1 LALEWLRPNV
11 SLSKQ
16 RYDKV
21 KVLVSDTLSPVGLKV
36 LEEEK
41 GIVVDVKPGMTQEEL
56 CKEIRQ
62 YDGLIVRSGTKVT
75 ADVIEAAKKLKAIA
89 RAGVGVDN
97 IDVDAATKRGIIV
110 MNTPT
115 GNTVST
121 AELSFS
127 LLLALSRNVPR
138 ADRSLRGG
146 KWERKK
152 FVGAELYDKLLG
164 IIGIGRVGTE
174 VAKRAQA
181 FGMHI
186 LACDP
191 LLTEARAKT
200 LDVECCSLDDVIERA
215 DYISLHAPLTTE
227 THHLLGAKEFARMK
241 KGVRIVNCAR
251 GGLVDEAALA
261 QAIKSGHIAGAA
273 LDVYE
278 QEPPRDNP
286 LFELDEVV
294 LTPHLGASTNEAQQN
309 VAVEAARQLVDAL
322 KGGVV
327 RNAVNMAPVD
337 STTPEVITP

>member
-1 LALEWLRPNV
+1 
-11 SLSKQ
+11 
-16 RYDKV
+16 V
-21 KVLVSDTLSPVGLKV
+21 KVLVSDPLSPVGIDVLKK
-36 LEEEK
+36 EK
-41 GIVVDVKPGMTQEEL
+41 GIAVDVKPGMTKEEL
-56 CKEIRQ
+56 CKEIRH

-75 ADVIEAAKKLKAIA
+75 ADVIEAAKKLKAIV

-110 MNTPT
+110 MNAPT

-121 AELSFS
+121 AELTFS
-127 LLLALSRNVPR
+127 LLLALARNVPR
-138 ADRSLRGG
+138 AGRSLRGG

-152 FVGAELYDKLLG
+152 FLGVELYDKILG
-164 IIGIGRVGTE
+164 IIGMGRVGAE

-186 LACDP
+186 LAYDP

-200 LDVECCSLDDVIERA
+200 LDVEFSSLDDVIERA
-215 DYISLHAPLTTE
+215 DYITLHAPLTAD

-241 KGVRIVNCAR
+241 KGVRVINCAR

-261 QAIKSGHIAGAA
+261 EAIKSGRIAGAA

-286 LFELDEVV
+286 LFEMDEVV
-294 LTPHLGASTNEAQQN
+294 LTPHLGASTSEAQQN

-327 RNAVNMAPVD
+327 RNAVNVVPVD
-337 STTPEVITP
+337 STTPEVIKP